1 VKRAKTELP
10 GDDGNTAASARGRV
24 HNGTRSSLKRKHD
37 DEEDDVDDDA
47 DEDLDDADDDLDDAD
62 EVDDSNADEG
72 TLGATAVVTEVAES
86 EYEQPL

>member
-1 VKRAKTELP
+1 
-10 GDDGNTAASARGRV
+10 
-24 HNGTRSSLKRKHD
+24 LKRKHD